1 MGKHNRT
8 LKAENIK
15 RLINIINWMI
25 NNLEGSKVKSHFKA
39 TFSLQERLDCF
50 RNTGRATWKLMLLNL
65 L

>member
-25 NNLEGSKVKSHFKA
+25 NNY
-39 TFSLQERLDCF
+39 T
-50 RNTGRATWKLMLLNL
+50 NTTILRMK
-65 L
+65 